1 MDALQMSLE
10 LIIGFP
16 EHVEIIDDLAE
27 TSWREWMIFKEIDNN
42 NHVKV
47 GTVCR
52 YLLKMSQR
60 CHNF

>member
-27 TSWREWMIFKEIDNN
+27 TKLERMDDI
-42 NHVKV
+42 
-47 GTVCR
+47 
-52 YLLKMSQR
+52 QR
-60 CHNF
+60 NR